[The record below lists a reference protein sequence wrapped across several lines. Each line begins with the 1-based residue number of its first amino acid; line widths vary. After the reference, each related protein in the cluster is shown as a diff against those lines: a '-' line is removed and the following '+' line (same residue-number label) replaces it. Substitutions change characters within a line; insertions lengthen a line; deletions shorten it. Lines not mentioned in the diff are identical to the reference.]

1 MPVGALVNVRM
12 GDFNPAKGTLK
23 VSLKKGRAPSRIK
36 LSRPAQTSLKRYLS
50 DIRPHV
56 NAIDPMFGAVVAR
69 SVNVKKA
76 VCTSELKRVLA
87 TRAKAAKLSTKRIYM
102 K

>member
-12 GDFNPAKGTLK
+12 GDFNQATGTLK
-23 VSLKKGRAPSRIK
+23 VSLKEGRAPSRIK
-36 LSRPAQTSLKRYLS
+36 LSRPAQTSLKRYLAA
-50 DIRPHV
+50 IKPHV
-56 NAIDPMFGAVVAR
+56 TANDPMFGAVVSRA
-69 SVNVKKA
+69 VNVKKA

-87 TRAKAAKLSTKRIYM
+87 TRAKAAKLSAKLLYM

>member
-1 MPVGALVNVRM
+1 
-12 GDFNPAKGTLK
+12 
-23 VSLKKGRAPSRIK
+23 
-36 LSRPAQTSLKRYLS
+36 
-50 DIRPHV
+50 
-56 NAIDPMFGAVVAR
+56 MFGAVVAR

>member
-12 GDFNPAKGTLK
+12 GDFNPAAGTLK

-36 LSRPAQTSLKRYLS
+36 LSRPAQASLKRYLAA
-50 DIRPHV
+50 IRPYV
-56 NAIDPMFGAVVAR
+56 TATDPMFGSVVAR

-87 TRAKAAKLSTKRIYM
+87 SRAKAAKLSTKLIYT